1 VRHAATQ
8 WYLVTWLDQA
18 RARSMQ
24 TQSRV
29 IAKESV
35 KALRAAGMTAQMAR
49 LPHYVYAHR
58 DRRWP
63 A

>member
-1 VRHAATQ
+1 
-8 WYLVTWLDQA
+8 
-18 RARSMQ
+18 MQ